1 MAPEML
7 KSQIF
12 NHKAD
17 IFSLGVIVYE
27 LYTLKNPF
35 SLTTLELVNKIEE
48 LVKNL
53 PPLPDSVDPQIRN
66 LVN

>member
-1 MAPEML
+1 MAPEIL
-7 KSQIF
+7 KGQTYNEKI
-12 NHKAD
+12 D

-35 SLTTLELVNKIEE
+35 RMPVLELVNKIEG

-53 PPLPDSVDPQIRN
+53 APLPDSVDP
-66 LVN
+66 